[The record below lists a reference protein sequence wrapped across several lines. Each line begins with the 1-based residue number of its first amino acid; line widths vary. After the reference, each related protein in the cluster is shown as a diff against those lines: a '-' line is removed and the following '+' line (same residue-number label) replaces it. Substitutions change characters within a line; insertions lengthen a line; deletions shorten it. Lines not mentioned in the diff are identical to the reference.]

1 MKIYSAGEIAKILK
15 IPYYTLDYLERQ
27 QKIPKAKRTTSNQ
40 RFYTER
46 DLLEIKKILAQNQ
59 DIESLDAAV

>member
-1 MKIYSAGEIAKILK
+1 MIYSAGQISEILR
-15 IPYYTLDYLERQ
+15 IPYYTLDYLERRG
-27 QKIPKAKRTTSNQ
+27 KIPLAKRTTSNQ
-40 RFYTER
+40 RFFTEG